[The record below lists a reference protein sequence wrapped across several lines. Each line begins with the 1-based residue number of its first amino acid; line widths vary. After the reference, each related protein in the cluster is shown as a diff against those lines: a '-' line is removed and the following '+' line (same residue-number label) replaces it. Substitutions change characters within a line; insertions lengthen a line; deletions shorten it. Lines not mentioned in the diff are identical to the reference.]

1 MHFTQ
6 PISAAVVRKIGP
18 PSQRVRV
25 LLGYSLRLNFDRE
38 LHHFSSTF
46 PDQSEGNRPPEQS
59 SKKAKEVVSAAAAD
73 AGDSVAATND
83 ASDFDDL
90 TLDDLS
96 ALFKSFQQL
105 DEENRTSLLEYMRN
119 LEKNNPTRMRQ
130 IREHMN
136 RNR

>member
-1 MHFTQ
+1 MI
-6 PISAAVVRKIGP
+6 IS
-18 PSQRVRV
+18 
-25 LLGYSLRLNFDRE
+25 
-38 LHHFSSTF
+38 
-46 PDQSEGNRPPEQS
+46 DQSEVNLPEQPP
-59 SKKAKEVVSAAAAD
+59 KKAKEVVSAAANAD

-105 DEENRTSLLEYMRN
+105 DEENRTSLLEYMRR

>member
-1 MHFTQ
+1 M
-6 PISAAVVRKIGP
+6 R
-18 PSQRVRV
+18 R
-25 LLGYSLRLNFDRE
+25 LLCLSFE
-38 LHHFSSTF
+38 LEFHHFSSTVSV
-46 PDQSEGNRPPEQS
+46 QSEVNLPEQPP
-59 SKKAKEVVSAAAAD
+59 KKAKEVVSAAAAAD
-73 AGDSVAATND
+73 AGESVAATND

-105 DEENRTSLLEYMRN
+105 DEENRTSLLEYMRR

>member
-1 MHFTQ
+1 MGSVKAPEPAPQNPGYFT
-6 PISAAVVRKIGP
+6 A
-18 PSQRVRV
+18 
-25 LLGYSLRLNFDRE
+25 N
-38 LHHFSSTF
+38 
-46 PDQSEGNRPPEQS
+46 QSEGNRPAEQS
-59 SKKAKEVVSAAAAD
+59 SKKAKEVVSAAAD

-105 DEENRTSLLEYMRN
+105 DEENRTSLLEYMRR

>member
-1 MHFTQ
+1 M
-6 PISAAVVRKIGP
+6 
-18 PSQRVRV
+18 
-25 LLGYSLRLNFDRE
+25 
-38 LHHFSSTF
+38 
-46 PDQSEGNRPPEQS
+46 
-59 SKKAKEVVSAAAAD
+59 SAAATAD

-83 ASDFDDL
+83 VSDFDDL

-105 DEENRTSLLEYMRN
+105 DEENRTSLLEYMRR

>member
-1 MHFTQ
+1 M
-6 PISAAVVRKIGP
+6 SAAVG
-18 PSQRVRV
+18 
-25 LLGYSLRLNFDRE
+25 
-38 LHHFSSTF
+38 
-46 PDQSEGNRPPEQS
+46 
-59 SKKAKEVVSAAAAD
+59 AAD
-73 AGDSVAATND
+73 TGDSVAATND

-105 DEENRTSLLEYMRN
+105 DEENRTSLLEYMRR

>member
-1 MHFTQ
+1 M
-6 PISAAVVRKIGP
+6 
-18 PSQRVRV
+18 
-25 LLGYSLRLNFDRE
+25 
-38 LHHFSSTF
+38 
-46 PDQSEGNRPPEQS
+46 
-59 SKKAKEVVSAAAAD
+59 SAAAVAAD
-73 AGDSVAATND
+73 PGDSVAATND

-105 DEENRTSLLEYMRN
+105 DEENRTSLLEYMRR

>member
-1 MHFTQ
+1 M
-6 PISAAVVRKIGP
+6 
-18 PSQRVRV
+18 
-25 LLGYSLRLNFDRE
+25 
-38 LHHFSSTF
+38 
-46 PDQSEGNRPPEQS
+46 
-59 SKKAKEVVSAAAAD
+59 VSAAAAD

-83 ASDFDDL
+83 VSDFDDL

>member
-1 MHFTQ
+1 MI
-6 PISAAVVRKIGP
+6 IS
-18 PSQRVRV
+18 
-25 LLGYSLRLNFDRE
+25 
-38 LHHFSSTF
+38 
-46 PDQSEGNRPPEQS
+46 DQSEVNRPAEQPP
-59 SKKAKEVVSAAAAD
+59 KKAKEVVSAAAATE
-73 AGDSVAATND
+73 AGESVAATND

-105 DEENRTSLLEYMRN
+105 DEENRTSLLEYMRR